1 MGIGGGGGGFSF
13 QKGEE
18 KEKKNITFIRVP
30 SLDRRATVTYMYRWG
45 SGGMMFSTC
54 GNASSPPPHLL
65 PTVKLSH
72 TSSGSIFEKFSYF

>member
-54 GNASSPPPHLL
+54 GNASSPPP
-65 PTVKLSH
+65 PTTYRQTIPH
-72 TSSGSIFEKFSYF
+72 IIWFHF